1 MKRPARAPIPGTVA
15 RLHHALAPKNG
26 HATGHG
32 GAPRRL
38 VCPGRFP
45 SHLDALPGGQT
56 HVTNRPRRPIRRPV
70 PRPVRRAVR
79 AALLAATCALPAAC
93 TTDVLGVGG
102 SSELLAPVPVLQPAD
117 EPITVDNRRY
127 QTRDTKLGAQQHPA
141 ILRAYGGVYP
151 DPKLER
157 TVARVVGRLTAATPD
172 QGETYRVTLLD
183 SPSVNAFALP
193 GGYLYVTRGLLA
205 LADDSAELA
214 AVLAHE
220 MAHVIADHGLARA
233 RREEA
238 TTVAARVAGRVMSSA
253 EARIAL
259 ARDKVDAASF
269 SRQQELEADQIGTVM
284 MARAGFD
291 PDAAVS
297 FLDSMEA
304 YTRYRAGGED
314 ADRLDF
320 LASHPAAPQRLSK
333 LRSLAASLKGQA
345 TARERERYLSG
356 IDGMVFGDA
365 AANGFVRGDAYV
377 HPALGVRFRVP
388 DGYELENASDAV
400 LATGPGDV
408 ALRFDGV
415 AAEGRDPVAYLRSG
429 WVAGLDEASVRPLTI
444 GGLPGAVARARAG
457 QYAFDVRVVRVDDR
471 IYRFLT
477 AAPPGIADLPGRAAA
492 IASTFERLDE
502 AARDAIGPLRLAV
515 RAGAGADA
523 MRGVERAGALYEVLN
538 AGAPDGLRK
547 VVTE

>member
-1 MKRPARAPIPGTVA
+1 M
-15 RLHHALAPKNG
+15 
-26 HATGHG
+26 
-32 GAPRRL
+32 
-38 VCPGRFP
+38 
-45 SHLDALPGGQT
+45 
-56 HVTNRPRRPIRRPV
+56 TNRSRHPSGDLGGRSRRPFRGL
-70 PRPVRRAVR
+70 R
-79 AALLAATCALPAAC
+79 AALLAAACAVPAAC
-93 TTDVLGVGG
+93 TTAVLGLEDG

-127 QTRDTKLGAQQHPA
+127 QTRDTRLGAQQHPA

-172 QGETYRVTLLD
+172 QAETYRVTLLD

-238 TTVAARVAGRVMSSA
+238 TTVAARTAGLVMSTA
-253 EARIAL
+253 EARIAM

-284 MARAGFD
+284 MARAGYD
-291 PDAAVS
+291 PAAAVS

-304 YTRYRAGGED
+304 YTRYRAGGAD
-314 ADRLDF
+314 ADRMDF

-333 LRSLAASLKGQA
+333 LRSLAASLEGQA
-345 TARERERYLSG
+345 AARERDRYLDG

-365 AANGFVRGDAYV
+365 AQNGFVRGDAYI
-377 HPALGVRFRVP
+377 HPGLGVRFRVP
-388 DGYELENASDAV
+388 AGFELENGSDAV

-429 WVAGLDEASVRPLTI
+429 WVAGLDEDSVRPLTI

-457 QYAFDVRVVRVDDR
+457 EYAFDVRVVAVGER

-477 AAPPGIADLPGRAAA
+477 AAPPSVADLPGKAGA
-492 IASTFERLDE
+492 IASTFERLDD
-502 AARDAIGPLRLAV
+502 AQRDAIGPLRLAV
-515 RAGAGADA
+515 RAGAGASE
-523 MRGVERAGALYEVLN
+523 MRGVERPAVLFDVLN
-538 AGAPDGLRK
+538 DGAPDALRK